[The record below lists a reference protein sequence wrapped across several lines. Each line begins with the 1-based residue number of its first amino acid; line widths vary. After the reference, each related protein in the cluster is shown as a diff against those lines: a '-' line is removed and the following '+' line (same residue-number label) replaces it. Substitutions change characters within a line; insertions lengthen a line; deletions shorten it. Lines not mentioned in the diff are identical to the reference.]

1 MYCRNCGKPIDRQA
15 AVCLNCGVESG
26 DGTAYCQNCGT
37 EIAPDTAVCVGCG
50 STISYPIKSAQGK
63 QPRSKILA
71 LLLAIFGG
79 QYGLHNFYMGHV
91 APGIVQF
98 FLTVSVVLRLKNSSA
113 ALALASGNESG
124 SVSFGIGILSG
135 SIGIPLAPLYRAM
148 AANASP
154 IAGGWFASVL
164 ILIIS
169 LAVRIWS
176 LVEGVHAYQG
186 KRLDSNGIRLR

>member
-26 DGTAYCQNCGT
+26 NGTAYCQNCGAET
-37 EIAPDTAVCVGCG
+37 APDAAVCVGCG
-50 STISYPIKSAQGK
+50 STISPPVKSAQGK
-63 QPRSKILA
+63 QPRSKLLA

-91 APGIVQF
+91 APGMVQF
-98 FLTVSVVLRLKNSSA
+98 FLTVSIVSRLKSSNA
-113 ALALASGNESG
+113 ALALASGSESG
-124 SVSFGIGILSG
+124 SVNFGINALSV
-135 SIGIPLAPLYRAM
+135 SLGIPFAPLYRAI

-154 IAGGWFASVL
+154 MAGGRFASIL

-186 KRLDSNGIRLR
+186 KRLDANGLRLR